1 MRFLYMGVI
10 VPLAVLLPLAM
21 ALFFY
26 HKLGRPEKIVAAYL
40 LIGGIFNAAG
50 RYLADRRM
58 SNLWLQHVF
67 TCLEILLVCFCFREI
82 LSDRRARQ
90 WLPVVSI
97 VFAAGAAL
105 NSLFVQQ
112 LSVHNSYARSAA
124 ALLIVALCFY
134 FFKTKLGSAFR
145 WSREASFWFVTGFL
159 VYFAS
164 SLFLFIMSN
173 QTFGMMSNQQARTLW
188 NIHATMVLIMYLL
201 FTAGFWYAGR
211 TR

>member
-10 VPLAVLLPLAM
+10 VPLAVVLPLGM

-26 HKLGRPEKIVAAYL
+26 PKLSRPEKIVAVYL
-40 LIGGIFNAAG
+40 LLGGIFNAAG

-58 SNLWLQHVF
+58 SNLWLQHIF
-67 TCLEILLVCFCFREI
+67 TCLEILLVCFYFREI
-82 LSDRRARQ
+82 LTGRRARQ
-90 WLPVVSI
+90 WLPVLAV

-105 NSLFVQQ
+105 NSVFVQQ

-145 WSREASFWFVTGFL
+145 WSREGSFWFVTGFL
-159 VYFAS
+159 VYFSS

-173 QTFGMMSNQQARTLW
+173 QTFGMMSTRQAWTLW
-188 NIHATMVLIMYLL
+188 NIHATMVLMMYLL
-201 FTAGFWYAGR
+201 FTAGFWYAAR